1 MRGFSMTNGIFR
13 FVTIAV
19 LGSWGAAGFAETVTL
34 TDGRVVEL
42 RDDGTYAFVEAQ
54 NAILIEATGCRDV
67 MTETEHTDDFGVVT
81 GYSYVPGF
89 EIQYRVENRTGFP
102 LAVRRLGTEFSRDH
116 GALLTLVLIP
126 NFSDAVEPG
135 SSLRL
140 GNAPHL
146 FQVRSE
152 ERLGETEKEELQ
164 QTYGCSAANLDGQV
178 IYIDRNETQMRFP
191 EAAGTLDP
199 LELLEVTS
207 SLPGL
212 TLEVR

>member
-1 MRGFSMTNGIFR
+1 MMKGIFR
-13 FVTIAV
+13 LATIAV

-54 NAILIEATGCRDV
+54 NAILIEAAGCRDV
-67 MTETEHTDDFGVVT
+67 ISERENTDDFGQVT
-81 GYSYVPGF
+81 GYSYFPGF
-89 EIQYRVENRTGFP
+89 EIQYRVENRTEFP
-102 LAVRRLGTEFSRDH
+102 LVVRRLGTEFSRDY
-116 GALLTLVLIP
+116 GLFYTLIRIP

-135 SSLRL
+135 GSLRL
-140 GNAPHL
+140 GDNPHL
-146 FQVRSE
+146 FYVESTE
-152 ERLGETEKEELQ
+152 PLGEAEKEELQ
-164 QTYGCSAANLDGQV
+164 QAYGCSAANLDGQV
-178 IYIDRNETQMRFP
+178 IHIDRNETQMRFP